1 MYTMCSTEKTAQQQL
16 KFEETFLQ
24 MLLEMYYDDV
34 TISELCRRAGLSRK
48 IFYRLFE
55 KKADVLYSMLDRA
68 LLESDCYTP
77 EGPGNY
83 TELYRFLAYWQQ
95 KKDLLDA
102 LQKDHT
108 SSILTDRAILIAK
121 NHLSSPVRSFG
132 PKEIQGCPEA
142 IVYYLSGIFSTLL
155 IWHEQGFN
163 QSIEELEKLMLTILT
178 TPAMK
183 SPTEYH

>member
-16 KFEETFLQ
+16 KFEQVFQQ
-24 MLLEMYYDDV
+24 MLLEGYYDDI

-77 EGPGNY
+77 EEPGSH
-83 TELYRFLAYWQQ
+83 TELYRFLSYWLQ

-102 LQKDHT
+102 MQKNRT
-108 SSILTDRAILIAK
+108 GNLLTDRAIQIAK
-121 NHLSSPVRSFG
+121 DQLSSPVRSFG
-132 PKEIQGCPEA
+132 PKEIQGRPEA
-142 IVYYLSGIFSTLL
+142 IVFYLSGIFSTLL

-163 QSIEELEKLMLTILT
+163 QSVEDLEKLMLTILT

>member
-24 MLLEMYYDDV
+24 MLLETHYDDI

-68 LLESDCYTP
+68 LFESDCYTP
-77 EGPGNY
+77 EEPGNY
-83 TELYRFLAYWQQ
+83 TELYRFLAYWPQ

-102 LQKDHT
+102 LLKHQN
-108 SSILTDRAILIAK
+108 SSMLTDRAILIAK
-121 NHLSSPVRSFG
+121 NHMSSPVRSFG

-142 IVYYLSGIFSTLL
+142 IVFYLSGIFSTLL

-163 QSIEELEKLMLTILT
+163 KSVEELEQLMLFILT